1 LFIEI
6 ILTPRLKLYD
16 DGHRSHKTMRK
27 LSEFLLRRKTAQ
39 PADAQQEDYHAHM
52 YLGNMYLALG
62 DVTQAEVE
70 YSRAYALSPS
80 EESRKPLAAIR
91 KRRTEQCYSA
101 DKYVATA
108 RAA

>member
-1 LFIEI
+1 MII
-6 ILTPRLKLYD
+6 ILTAGPKLYH

-27 LSEFLLRRKTAQ
+27 LSEFLVRRKAAQ
-39 PADAQQEDYHAHM
+39 PADAQQEDYQAHM

-62 DVTQAEVE
+62 DLTQAEAE

-80 EESRKPLAAIR
+80 EESRKPLAAIQ

-101 DKYVATA
+101 DKCVATA

>member
-1 LFIEI
+1 MITTDRI
-6 ILTPRLKLYD
+6 
-16 DGHRSHKTMRK
+16 KTMRK
-27 LSEFLLRRKTAQ
+27 LSEFLLRRKTSQ
-39 PADAQQEDYHAHM
+39 PADAAREDYHAHM
-52 YLGNMYLALG
+52 YLGNTYLALG
-62 DVTQAEVE
+62 DLTQAEAE

-101 DKYVATA
+101 DKCVATA